1 MESFVRFMRS
11 AKPYFG
17 VIFVQFG
24 YAGMTILTKSA
35 LDKGM
40 SQHVFVAYR
49 QVAATLVIAPFAI
62 IFERLS
68 VFACRKARTKMT
80 FSLLF
85 KILLLGF
92 LEPVI
97 DQNLF
102 YTGMKYTTA
111 TFAAAMCNVLPAFV
125 FLMAWACRL
134 EKVNIMKRGSQAKI
148 LGTIVTV
155 GGAMIMTFIK
165 GPMLHLPWSKLPN
178 HPSASSSSS
187 SAASTDHQ
195 NQIIG
200 FLMLTTGCICWAAFI
215 TLQAITLKEY
225 PAELSL
231 TALICLVGTIGG
243 SGVALVIERGNPSAW
258 ALHFDRQLLA
268 VVYSGVICSGVTYY
282 IQGVVMQTKGPVF
295 FSAFNPLAM
304 VLVAIMSFFILSEI
318 MFLGR
323 MIGVVIIICGLYM
336 VLWGKTRDQPPVLK
350 SECDKI
356 TPCEQQ
362 MKTTTTVQSS
372 QDFLA
377 LDVAKEEKN

>member
-1 MESFVRFMRS
+1 MESFIRFLRS

-24 YAGMTILTKSA
+24 YAGMAILTKSA

-62 IFERLS
+62 IFER
-68 VFACRKARTKMT
+68 KARTKMT

-97 DQNLF
+97 DQNLY

-134 EKVNIMKRGSQAKI
+134 EKVKIMKRGSQAKI

-155 GGAMIMTFIK
+155 GGAMIMTFIR
-165 GPMLHLPWSKLPN
+165 GPMLNLPWTKLPN
-178 HPSASSSSS
+178 QVSASSSL
-187 SAASTDHQ
+187 SAASPDHQ
-195 NQIIG
+195 NQIVG
-200 FLMLTTGCICWAAFI
+200 FLMITTGCVCWAAFI

-225 PAELSL
+225 PADLSL
-231 TALICLVGTIGG
+231 TTLICLVGTIGG
-243 SGVALVIERGNPSAW
+243 FGVALVIERGNVSAW
-258 ALHFDRQLLA
+258 ALHFDSQLLA

-295 FSAFNPLAM
+295 FASFNPLAM
-304 VLVAIMSFFILSEI
+304 ILVAIMSFFILSEI

-336 VLWGKTRDQPPVLK
+336 VLWGKSQDEPPVLN
-350 SECDKI
+350 SECDNM

-377 LDVAKEEKN
+377 LNVAKEEKN

>member
-1 MESFVRFMRS
+1 MESFVRFLGS
-11 AKPYFG
+11 VKPYFG
-17 VIFVQFG
+17 VIFIQFG

-35 LDKGM
+35 LNKGM
-40 SQHVFVAYR
+40 SQYIFVVYR
-49 QVAATLVIAPFAI
+49 QVAATLVMAPFAI
-62 IFERLS
+62 IFD
-68 VFACRKARTKMT
+68 RKGRTKMT
-80 FSLLF
+80 FSLFF
-85 KILLLGF
+85 KILILGF

-111 TFAAAMCNVLPAFV
+111 TFASAMCNVLPAFV

-134 EKVNIMKRGSQAKI
+134 EKVNILKRGSQAKI

-165 GPMLHLPWSKLPN
+165 GPMLNLPWTKLPN
-178 HPSASSSSS
+178 HPSASSSSAS
-187 SAASTDHQ
+187 SPNHQST
-195 NQIIG
+195 IMG
-200 FLMLTTGCICWAAFI
+200 FLMIATGCICWSAFI
-215 TLQAITLKEY
+215 ILQAITLKSY

-243 SGVALVIERGNPSAW
+243 SGFALIMERGNPSAW
-258 ALHFDRQLLA
+258 ALHFDSQLLA

-295 FSAFNPLAM
+295 FSAFNPLSM
-304 VLVAIMSFFILSEI
+304 ILVAIMSSFILSEI
-318 MFLGR
+318 MLLGR
-323 MIGVVIIICGLYM
+323 IVGAVVIIIGLYL
-336 VLWGKTRDQPPVLK
+336 VLWGKTKDQPSILK

-362 MKTTTTVQSS
+362 MITANDEASKTTMPVRSS
-372 QDFLA
+372 QEFVA
-377 LDVAKEEKN
+377 LDVEKEERN